1 MEKQSTT
8 PQKQP
13 KNPWI
18 VLKIKYYKYIAP
30 ASQLAAIMDLLSEME
45 ELDDNK
51 IVPMGTAATEMSI
64 AFMSDI
70 EYKRLKANAV
80 LLAEEKA

>member
-1 MEKQSTT
+1 
-8 PQKQP
+8 
-13 KNPWI
+13 
-18 VLKIKYYKYIAP
+18 
-30 ASQLAAIMDLLSEME
+30 MDLLSEME